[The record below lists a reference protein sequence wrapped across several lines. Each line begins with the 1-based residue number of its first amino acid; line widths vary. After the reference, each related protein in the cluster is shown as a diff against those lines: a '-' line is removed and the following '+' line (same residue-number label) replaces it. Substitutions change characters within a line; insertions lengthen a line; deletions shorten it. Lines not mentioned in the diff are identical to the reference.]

1 MKQTNK
7 KGRKCVTTYWRT
19 SLTECFLKLIFQ
31 MWSCS
36 HLQQTCVVIFP
47 PKSIQHNTHKHG
59 PWIFDDIFDVQWTNF
74 GALFPDPKM
83 KQTNKKWRK
92 MCHICWWT
100 SLPQYFLEAYFPA
113 VKRYSPT
120 AHMVRDRSHEWQ
132 WANCDALYPDPKM
145 QQTNKQKRRKMCHI
159 LENFPYKIYS
169 WSLFSSLEEVV
180 TYSTHGK
187 R

>member
-1 MKQTNK
+1 MPRWNKQTKREENLSQRT
-7 KGRKCVTTYWRT
+7 GEFPLQNVSWSLFSRCEAVVTY
-19 SLTECFLKLIFQ
+19 S
-31 MWSCS
+31 
-36 HLQQTCVVIFP
+36 
-47 PKSIQHNTHKHG
+47 KHG

-100 SLPQYFLEAYFPA
+100 SLPQYFFEAYFPA

-120 AHMVRDRSHEWQ
+120 ARMVRDRSHEWQ
-132 WANCDALYPDPKM
+132 WTNCDALYPDPKM
-145 QQTNKQKRRKMCHI
+145 QQTNKQTNKKEEKCVTKYWRTSLTKYI
-159 LENFPYKIYS
+159 LEAYFPA
-169 WSLFSSLEEVV
+169 L
-180 TYSTHGK
+180 K